1 MPLRKSNPIIPQE
14 TLERMQELEEADA
27 AAVKRL
33 PGLSDLIEQ
42 LKLRQ
47 REKRQ
52 RELLIQQA
60 NEEAQERARKRRT
73 ERGSGSRTESE

>member
-1 MPLRKSNPIIPQE
+1 MPLRKSRPVIPQE
-14 TLERMQELEEADA
+14 TLDRMRELEEADA

-42 LKLRQ
+42 FRLRQ
-47 REKRQ
+47 KEKRQ

-60 NEEAQERARKRRT
+60 NEEAQERARRRRT
-73 ERGSGSRTESE
+73 ERES

>member
-60 NEEAQERARKRRT
+60 NEEAQERARRRRT
-73 ERGSGSRTESE
+73 ERES